1 MSDTLLEIDDLRV
14 GFQRGVTTGVAV
26 RGISLT
32 VRRGEAVGLVG
43 ESGSGKSV
51 TALSVM
57 GLLSPSARVLGG
69 EIRFKGTNLL
79 ALSEQE
85 IRRVRGKEISMIFQD
100 PLTSLN
106 PAFTIGHQLMDVI
119 RTHQVV
125 DRATSRARA
134 VEALSM
140 VGITSSAA
148 RLAAYPHEFSGGM
161 RQRALIAM
169 AIACRPQLLI
179 ADEPTTALDVTVQAQ
194 VVSLL
199 RQLRSELGL
208 AILFITHN
216 LDLMAEVCDRVAV
229 MYSGAIVEEASV
241 ENLFTQPRHPYTTAL
256 MRCIPRLS
264 EEPAPLESIK
274 GSPPAMETAPRGCPF
289 EPRCP
294 RALDICGD
302 QMPQEESSGGHR
314 VSCWAAEPPGE
325 KIAS

>member
-1 MSDTLLEIDDLRV
+1 MSDTLLEIENLRI
-14 GFQRGVTTGVAV
+14 GFQRGARTGVAI
-26 RGISLT
+26 RGISLA
-32 VRRGEAVGLVG
+32 VRRGEVVGLVG

-57 GLLSPSARVLGG
+57 GLLARSARVLGG
-69 EIRFKGTNLL
+69 EIRFQGTNLL
-79 ALSEQE
+79 TRSEQQL
-85 IRRVRGKEISMIFQD
+85 RRVRGKEISMIFQD

-106 PAFTIGHQLMDVI
+106 PAFTIGQQLIDVI
-119 RTHQVV
+119 KTHQNV
-125 DRATSRARA
+125 DSTTARVRA

-140 VGITSSAA
+140 VGISSPAV

-199 RQLRSELGL
+199 RRLRTELGL

-216 LDLMAEVCDRVAV
+216 LNLMAELCDRVAV
-229 MYSGAIVEEASV
+229 MYSGIIVEEASV
-241 ENLFTQPRHPYTTAL
+241 EDLFTQPRHPYTTAL

-264 EEPAPLESIK
+264 EEAVTLESIE
-274 GSPPAMETAPRGCPF
+274 GSPPAIESARRGCPF

-294 RALDICGD
+294 RALDICSD
-302 QMPQEESSGGHR
+302 QMPKEQSSSGHR
-314 VSCWAAEPPGE
+314 VSCWAAEPLRETFG
-325 KIAS
+325 S

>member
-1 MSDTLLEIDDLRV
+1 
-14 GFQRGVTTGVAV
+14 
-26 RGISLT
+26 
-32 VRRGEAVGLVG
+32 
-43 ESGSGKSV
+43 
-51 TALSVM
+51 
-57 GLLSPSARVLGG
+57 
-69 EIRFKGTNLL
+69 
-79 ALSEQE
+79 
-85 IRRVRGKEISMIFQD
+85 
-100 PLTSLN
+100 
-106 PAFTIGHQLMDVI
+106 
-119 RTHQVV
+119 
-125 DRATSRARA
+125 
-134 VEALSM
+134 M

-264 EEPAPLESIK
+264 EGPAPLESIK
-274 GSPPAMETAPRGCPF
+274 GSPPAMESAPRGCPF

-302 QMPQEESSGGHR
+302 RMPKEESSGGHR
-314 VSCWAAEPPGE
+314 VSCWAAGPPGE